1 MKKAS
6 QLLGAIL
13 LCQLAGAIGSVFT
26 ASSVKSWYPTLIKP
40 SFNPPSW
47 LFGPVWITLYAMMG
61 VALYLVWREKQ
72 AGKEVR
78 LAMWIFL
85 TQLAVNAAW
94 SIVFFGLKNIGGALF
109 VIVALWLMIAVSIW
123 LFFPIKKAAAWLLAP
138 YLLWVSFA
146 SVLNFALWRLN

>member
-1 MKKAS
+1 MKKTS

-26 ASSVKSWYPTLIKP
+26 ASSVTTWYPILVKP

-72 AGKEVR
+72 AGKETKQAIAVF
-78 LAMWIFL
+78 LA
-85 TQLAVNAAW
+85 QLAINSVW
-94 SIVFFGLKNIGGALF
+94 SIVFFGLKSTGAALV
-109 VIVALWLMIAVSIW
+109 VIAVLWLLIAASIW
-123 LFFPIKKAAAWLLAP
+123 KFYPIKKAAAWLLVP

-146 SVLNFALWRLN
+146 SVLNYAIWRLN

>member
-1 MKKAS
+1 MKKTS

-13 LCQLAGAIGSVFT
+13 LCQLAGVIGSVFT
-26 ASSVKSWYPTLIKP
+26 ASSVTTWYPALVKP

-72 AGKEVR
+72 SGKEAQ
-78 LAMWIFL
+78 LAIWIFL
-85 TQLAVNAAW
+85 TQLAVNSVW
-94 SIVFFGLKNIGGALF
+94 SIVFFGLKSTGTALV
-109 VIVALWLMIAVSIW
+109 VIAVLWLLIAASIW
-123 LFFPIKKAAAWLLAP
+123 KFYSIKKAAAWLLVP

-146 SVLNFALWRLN
+146 SVLNYAIWRLN